1 MAKFWFLLAML
12 GVILA
17 VQEGQ
22 ALTAMSS
29 FVLVKDKFQSDSN
42 YHAIIDLKTSKKTTE
57 CANYCIMR
65 GSVFR

>member
-42 YHAIIDLKTSKKTTE
+42 YRD
-57 CANYCIMR
+57 
-65 GSVFR
+65 